1 MVWQFLTTN
10 LLWSQGYTLFLFLL
24 AFMIFFYLVYK
35 PLYYVTFFAFLFCL
49 WFFRNPVR
57 TCPELAYDHA
67 VIVSPADGKVVE
79 ILFDDALP
87 EGFSQKVSIA
97 LSLFDVHVTWSP
109 VRGTVSALSYV
120 PGTFTCAWL
129 PKSSLLNE
137 HNDITVLTDRADL
150 VMVRQIAGT
159 IARRIR
165 TFVAVNQTVVPS
177 QPLGM
182 ICFGSRVELFL
193 PRNAEIL
200 VGLGQHLLGGQT
212 VIAKWLR

>member
-1 MVWQFLTTN
+1 MIWQFLSSN

-24 AFMIFFYLVYK
+24 AFMIFFYLIYR
-35 PLYYVTFFAFLFCL
+35 PFYYLTLLVFIFCL

-57 TCPELAYDHA
+57 SCPELAYDHA
-67 VIVSPADGKVVE
+67 VIISPADGKVVE
-79 ILFDDALP
+79 ILFDDTLP
-87 EGFSQKVSIA
+87 NGYYQKISIV
-97 LSLFDVHVTWSP
+97 LSLLDVHVTWSP
-109 VRGTVSALSYV
+109 VRGMVSALVYS
-120 PGTFTCAWL
+120 PGTFSYAWL

-137 HNDITVLTDRADL
+137 HNDITLLTERADM

-165 TFVAVNQTVVPS
+165 TFVTVDQAVMPS
-177 QPLGM
+177 QPIGM

-193 PRNAEIL
+193 PRNAEIM
-200 VGLGQHLLGGQT
+200 VGLGQHVYGGQT